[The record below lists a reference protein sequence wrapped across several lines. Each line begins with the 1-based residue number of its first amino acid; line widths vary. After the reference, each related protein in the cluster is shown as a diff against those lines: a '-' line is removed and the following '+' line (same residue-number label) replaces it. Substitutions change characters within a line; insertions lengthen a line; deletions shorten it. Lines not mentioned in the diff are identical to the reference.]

1 MRIIEFNELK
11 KIQLEILKY
20 IHKFCIRNEIR
31 YFLVYG
37 TLIGAVRHRGYIP
50 WDDDID
56 ICMPRPDY
64 ERFLK
69 LFNKNKS
76 KYQIKAFELNNNF
89 PYTFGKIEDLDT
101 VLIEKTG
108 YSFPIGVNID
118 VFPIDGVDND
128 HKLIK
133 KQIFLRKLINLKT
146 IIYSNE
152 RNLIKNIVLY
162 VGKFLLLPVSLKFL
176 VGKMVKKS
184 KKYNYETADKV
195 CILAMGTKLNKP
207 IDKKVFEDHLLVK
220 FEDDQFYIPIGYDVF
235 LKSIFDDYMK
245 LPPEEERKSHHAFK
259 AYYKN

>member
-1 MRIIEFNELK
+1 MIALNLNELK

-20 IHKFCIRNEIR
+20 VHEFCIRNEIC

-37 TLIGAVRHRGYIP
+37 TLIGAVRHQGYIP

-69 LFNKNKS
+69 LFNKS
-76 KYQIKAFELNNNF
+76 KNRYQVEAFELNDNF
-89 PYTFGKIEDLDT
+89 PYTFGKVEDLDT
-101 VLIEKTG
+101 TFIEKMG
-108 YSFPIGVNID
+108 YPFPIGVNID

-128 HKLIK
+128 RELIK

-146 IIYSNE
+146 IIYSKE

-176 VGKMVKKS
+176 VGKMIKNS
-184 KKYNYETADKV
+184 KKYKYETAEKV
-195 CILAMGTKLNKP
+195 CVLAMGTKLNKP
-207 IDKKVFEDHLLVK
+207 IDKKVFKDGLLVK
-220 FEDDQFYIPIGYDVF
+220 FEDYQFYIPIGYDVF
-235 LKSIFDDYMK
+235 LKSIFGDYMK
-245 LPPEEERKSHHAFK
+245 LPPEEKRKSHHVFR
-259 AYYKN
+259 AYYKD